1 MNAADLT
8 PAFAQFS
15 ADLPAAARKA
25 LEQNLQR
32 FLAQGLPHRKMEDW
46 RYTDLSAL
54 ASRAF
59 ALPAPATPDLSAY
72 ALAKTELHSF
82 INGGNGAITAIP
94 VDGSSVVSL
103 NAAFGRTGLNLHLAA
118 NQKTAQPVHVLTH
131 VDSAQPVMA
140 HLRHRIR
147 LDENAEATV
156 ILHHGGRGEYLT
168 TQVTEIELA
177 AGARLTL
184 YRVQDE
190 SAGSTHLAQTDVRM
204 GRESRL
210 KFVNVDLGSGLARQ
224 DFNVNLAEP
233 GAEAGL
239 YGLYAPSGKAHVDN
253 HTRVH
258 HQAPR
263 CTSREFF
270 RGVIGG
276 SSRAVFNGKVV
287 VHEGAIKTDSET
299 RVANL
304 LLSKTAEVY
313 AKPDLEIYNDDV
325 KCAHGATFGQLDE
338 DALYYLRA
346 RGLDKNTAS
355 AMLTQAFA
363 QEVLNHIRHD
373 ALHEYV
379 TQRFL
384 ERLPSSLP
392 SGEPQSGALQE

>member
-1 MNAADLT
+1 VA
-8 PAFAQFS
+8 
-15 ADLPAAARKA
+15 
-25 LEQNLQR
+25 
-32 FLAQGLPHRKMEDW
+32 
-46 RYTDLSAL
+46 
-54 ASRAF
+54 
-59 ALPAPATPDLSAY
+59 
-72 ALAKTELHSF
+72 
-82 INGGNGAITAIP
+82 
-94 VDGSSVVSL
+94 L
-103 NAAFGRTGLNLHLAA
+103 NAAFARTGLNLHLAA
-118 NQKTAQPVHVLTH
+118 NQKTAQPVHVLTY
-131 VDSAQPVMA
+131 VDSTQPVMA
-140 HLRHRIR
+140 HLHHLIR
-147 LDENAEATV
+147 LDANAEATV

-168 TQVTEIELA
+168 TQVTEIDLA

-190 SAGSTHLAQTDVRM
+190 SADSTHLAQTDVRM
-204 GRESRL
+204 GRDSRL
-210 KFVNVDLGSGLARQ
+210 KFVNVDLGGGLARQ

-233 GAEAGL
+233 GAEAQL
-239 YGLYAPSGKAHVDN
+239 YGLYVPTGKAHVDN

-258 HQAPR
+258 HQASR

-346 RGLDKNTAS
+346 RGLDKETAS

-363 QEVLNHIRHD
+363 QEVLNHIIHD
-373 ALHEYV
+373 ELRERV

-384 ERLPSSLP
+384 ERL
-392 SGEPQSGALQE
+392 QGAMPRDST